1 MAGVV
6 RSISPMALLYRA
18 ELRPSKIELVA
29 GWAPTQPWFEGS
41 ASAGLV
47 SVASFRFDDPEGEVG
62 IETLLVRA
70 GDGPV
75 MQVPLTYRGAPLE
88 GGDAWLIGTMQHSV
102 LGQRWVYDAAG
113 DPAYLTAVATAAL
126 TGGGQ
131 AEQYVDIDGELVFRE
146 PTAVVVGNGTSG
158 MPVPALVSVD
168 RVSMRHERGSTVV
181 EAGDL
186 RLVIVRALITDGHPA
201 HRLSALDSADDVA
214 PAVLTGTWSDQLEPQ
229 QLVLVLA
236 P

>member
-1 MAGVV
+1 
-6 RSISPMALLYRA
+6 MALLYRA

-29 GWAPTQPWFEGS
+29 GWAPTQPWFDGGVDAE
-41 ASAGLV
+41 LV
-47 SVASFRFDDPEGEVG
+47 SVASFRFDDPAGEVG

-70 GDGPV
+70 GDGP
-75 MQVPLTYRGAPLE
+75 MLQVPLTYRGAPLE

-126 TGGGQ
+126 TGGRQ
-131 AEQYVDIDGELVFRE
+131 ADQYVDVDGQLVFRE
-146 PTAVVVGNGTSG
+146 PTAVVVGSGTSG
-158 MPVPALVSVD
+158 TPVPPQVSAD
-168 RVSMRHERGSTVV
+168 RVSMRHDRQSTVV

-186 RLVIVRALITDGHPA
+186 RLVIVRVLSTDE
-201 HRLSALDSADDVA
+201 RTTDLDPSDDVLS
-214 PAVLTGTWSDQLEPQ
+214 AVLTGTWSGQVEPH
-229 QLVLVLA
+229 QLVRVLA